1 MSAGRAFVSV
11 SSVLAAPG
19 DHDRRP
25 TVIDDTHL
33 QRMTLGDRR
42 LEREV
47 LELFVRQTTIM
58 LGRIVGAQPA
68 MAAAAAHTLKG
79 SARGIG
85 AWRVA
90 RAAELVE
97 NAASGESAAGGESAM
112 DDAVTELKSAS
123 LEASAAIGS
132 RLTGLLAELARAR

>member
-1 MSAGRAFVSV
+1 MSISTLLSADER
-11 SSVLAAPG
+11 
-19 DHDRRP
+19 DRKP
-25 TVIDDTHL
+25 TVIDETHL

-58 LGRIVGAQPA
+58 LNRIMEAEPPL
-68 MAAAAAHTLKG
+68 AADAAHTLKG

-90 RAAELVE
+90 RAAERVE
-97 NAASGESAAGGESAM
+97 HAAGSAGREAALT
-112 DDAVTELKSAS
+112 DAVAELKAAS
-123 LEASAAIGS
+123 LEASAAIGA
-132 RLTGLLAELARAR
+132 RLSALLAELARGR